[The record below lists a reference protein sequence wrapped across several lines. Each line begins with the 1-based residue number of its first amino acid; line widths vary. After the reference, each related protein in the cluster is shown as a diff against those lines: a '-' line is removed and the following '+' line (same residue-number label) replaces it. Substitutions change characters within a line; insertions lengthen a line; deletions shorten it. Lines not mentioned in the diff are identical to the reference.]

1 MAIRNLRFEN
11 DEILRKRSKEIEVI
25 DDKIRELAADMIET
39 MHKYDG
45 LGLAGPQIGILK
57 RIVVIDLYEPG
68 TQYVLINPEIISV
81 KGEQEVQEGCLSF
94 PNKFGMVIRPKEVE
108 VKALDLDGKEIRVI
122 GKDLLAQA
130 LCHEIDHLNGV
141 VFVDKVEPNT
151 LEVITPEDKLER
163 KKNRR
168 RKDN

>member
-11 DEILRKRSKEIEVI
+11 DEILRKRSKEINVI
-25 DDKIRELAADMIET
+25 DDKIRALAEDMIET
-39 MHKYDG
+39 VHKYDG

-68 TQYVLINPEIISV
+68 TQFVLINPEIISV

-94 PNKFGMVIRPKEVE
+94 PNKYGIVIRPKEVE
-108 VKALDLDGKEIRVI
+108 VKALNLDGEEIRIV

-141 VFVDKVEPNT
+141 VFIDKVEPDT
-151 LEVITPEDKLER
+151 LEVVTPEQKR
-163 KKNRR
+163 KK
-168 RKDN
+168 KK

>member
-1 MAIRNLRFEN
+1 MAIRNIRVEN
-11 DEILRKRSKEIEVI
+11 DEILRKRAKDIEVI
-25 DDKIRELAADMIET
+25 DDKIRELAVDMIET

-68 TQYVLINPEIISV
+68 TQYVLINPVIV
-81 KGEQEVQEGCLSF
+81 KTKGEQEVQEGCLSF

-108 VKALDLDGKEIRVI
+108 VVALDLNGKKVRII

-130 LCHEIDHLNGV
+130 LCHEIDHLNGN
-141 VFVDKVEPNT
+141 VFIDKVEPGT
-151 LEVITPEDKLER
+151 LEVITPESK
-163 KKNRR
+163 
-168 RKDN
+168 

>member
-25 DDKIRELAADMIET
+25 DDKIRALAEDMIET
-39 MHKYDG
+39 VHKYDG

-94 PNKFGMVIRPKEVE
+94 PNKFGIVIRPKEVE
-108 VKALDLDGKEIRVI
+108 VKALNLDGEEIRII

-130 LCHEIDHLNGV
+130 LCHEIDHLNGE
-141 VFVDKVEPNT
+141 VFIDKVEPNT
-151 LEVITPEDKLER
+151 LEIVTPEGKKER
-163 KKNRR
+163 KEK
-168 RKDN
+168 RKR